1 MSEQAS
7 TSVGT
12 GRTVIFSEA
21 TAPARAPVCNLL
33 RSCPFADSCSG
44 AAADG
49 APLIVDH
56 RRLRR
61 GRQLFRSGER
71 FLSLFLVQRGFLKTV
86 VMTEDGREQ
95 VTGFHMAG
103 DMIGLDGIATRI
115 HTSTAVALED
125 SEVCVFPFERIGV
138 MAHEVPELHDRLH
151 AIMSSEIVREHRIML
166 MLGSMH
172 SDERVAAFLTDLME
186 RLHSRGWSGSE
197 TVLRMTRHD
206 IGNYLGLTL
215 ETVSRAFSVLAAEGV
230 IRVHLRHIKILKPH
244 CLRRLA
250 DCRAG
255 LLLGQESGPATCALG
270 KAAAESRPLPA

>member
-1 MSEQAS
+1 MTEH
-7 TSVGT
+7 
-12 GRTVIFSEA
+12 A
-21 TAPARAPVCNLL
+21 TAPVRTERTVKVSAFTGPARVPTCNLL
-33 RSCPFADSCSG
+33 RSCSFADSCSG

-71 FLSLFLVQRGFLKTV
+71 FLSLFLVQRGFFKTV

-115 HTSTAVALED
+115 HTSTAIALED
-125 SEVCVFPFERIGV
+125 SEVCVFPFDRIGV
-138 MAHEVPELHDRLH
+138 MAREVPELHDRLH
-151 AIMSSEIVREHRIML
+151 AIMSSEIVREHHTML

-172 SDERVAAFLTDLME
+172 SDERVAAFLQDLMA
-186 RLHSRGWSGSE
+186 RLHARGWSGSE

-230 IRVHLRHIKILKPH
+230 IRVHLRHIKILRPD

-255 LLLGQESGPATCALG
+255 LVPALKG
-270 KAAAESRPLPA
+270 AAPCTPHLVAQ